1 MERGAGKKDSRLP
14 TPGSW
19 RWGYK
24 QNQGCWATGRGTL
37 RWSRR
42 WGDQVPK
49 RMLGSPGIGMGIE
62 CLSEFWGILGTGDV
76 LTPQKKQGQH
86 SSPHCCTQQPHQHE
100 LCPPSCTAGTLVR
113 RLPVFCWFCKEC
125 RRVQGSV
132 GSTSVSQSLNSQS
145 FYLEPHLKQRVPVN
159 PRLLSQFSPRANCP
173 PLCLSV

>member
-1 MERGAGKKDSRLP
+1 
-14 TPGSW
+14 
-19 RWGYK
+19 
-24 QNQGCWATGRGTL
+24 
-37 RWSRR
+37 
-42 WGDQVPK
+42 
-49 RMLGSPGIGMGIE
+49 MLGSPGIGMGVE

-86 SSPHCCTQQPHQHE
+86 GSPHCCTQQPHQHE

-113 RLPVFCWFCKEC
+113 RLPVFCWFCREC

-173 PLCLSV
+173 PLYLSVWLMSISPELGLSFLCESLSLPVWVLACLVRVCPHSSRQQV